1 MLAEDKQA
9 KAFSIGISALLAS
22 VSDFLAFLNYNF
34 LTQDVYN
41 MGELLQHDILA
52 SLNNTSNA
60 WLVDLL
66 EAFNSGNI
74 NLFQSTSSQWQSQT
88 DLKVS

>member
-1 MLAEDKQA
+1 
-9 KAFSIGISALLAS
+9 
-22 VSDFLAFLNYNF
+22 
-34 LTQDVYN
+34 

-74 NLFQSTSSQWQSQT
+74 NLFQSTASQWQSQS
-88 DLKVS
+88 DLKVT